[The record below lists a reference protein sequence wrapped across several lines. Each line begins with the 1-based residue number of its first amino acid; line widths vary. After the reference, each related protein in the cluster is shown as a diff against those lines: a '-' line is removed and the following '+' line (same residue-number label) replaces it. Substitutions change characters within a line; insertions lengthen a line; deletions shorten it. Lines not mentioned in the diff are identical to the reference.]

1 MKKVVKTL
9 VCSGVLLALSITPV
23 YAGQWQIN
31 GQGWWYQNDDE
42 SYPVDGWQWIDGK
55 CYYFT
60 SEGYC
65 LLNTATPDGY
75 IVDNTGAWTV
85 NGVVQIQQ
93 PQPVSVAQNWVGTY
107 IADDGQTI
115 AITAADDNGVQLS
128 FMGYSEEGWSV
139 ETEFLNYKNNEK
151 TQVSSAYYYNG
162 NLIEETVYSLSD
174 TGIVVNVFPSG
185 GWKGGTYIRQ

>member
-1 MKKVVKTL
+1 MRKIIKML
-9 VCSGVLLALSITPV
+9 ICSSVLLALSATPV
-23 YAGQWQIN
+23 YAGQWQVDA
-31 GQGWWYQNDDE
+31 QGWWYLNDDN
-42 SYPVDGWQWIDGK
+42 SFVANGWQWIEGK

-60 SEGYC
+60 PEGYC
-65 LLNTATPDGY
+65 LINTTTPDGY
-75 IVDNTGAWTV
+75 TVDATGAWTT

-93 PQPVSVAQNWVGTY
+93 PQQVLTNQNWVGTY

-139 ETEFLNYKNNEK
+139 ETEFLNYKNIDR

-162 NLIEETVYSLSD
+162 NLIEETVYSISE
-174 TGIVVNVFPSG
+174 TGIDVSVLPGG
-185 GWKGGTYIRQ
+185 GWKSGTYIRQ